1 MCIIKNNKVINTTLS
16 INIYTISFYI
26 LRHKG
31 GDILALEAI
40 EAIKKSEANAKQL
53 INDANNEAREIISK
67 AKEDAQKQYEDVLAK
82 AKEKTNKLIND
93 AVNIGNKEAEP
104 ILAKGKKDAEDILN
118 ISDDKKNN
126 AVKLVVERIVKIHG
140 NS

>member
-1 MCIIKNNKVINTTLS
+1 MKAL
-16 INIYTISFYI
+16 
-26 LRHKG
+26 KG